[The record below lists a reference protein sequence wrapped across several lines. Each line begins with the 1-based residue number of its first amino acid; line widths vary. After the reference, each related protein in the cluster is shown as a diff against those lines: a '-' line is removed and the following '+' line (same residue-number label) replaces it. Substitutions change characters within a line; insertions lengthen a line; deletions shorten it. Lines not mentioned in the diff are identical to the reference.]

1 MVNVFEI
8 LSIACLVIGVIF
20 LSLGMIGLLRLP
32 DVYNRLHATTKI
44 GTLGAFGVL
53 LSIMIQEIGNS
64 GLLPPSP
71 MGIKALTVGLFI
83 LLTSPISGHMI
94 ARAAYK
100 MGVDLCEDSILD
112 EYKGERKD

>member
-1 MVNVFEI
+1 MVDLIET
-8 LSIACLVIGVIF
+8 LSIGCLLIGVLA

-53 LSIMIQEIGNS
+53 LSIMIQEFGTS
-64 GLLPPSP
+64 GLSP
-71 MGIKALTVGLFI
+71 MGVKALTAGLFI

-94 ARAAYK
+94 SRAAYK
-100 MGVDLCEDSILD
+100 MGVDLCEGSILD
-112 EYKGERKD
+112 EYEGERKD

>member
-1 MVNVFEI
+1 MVDVFEI
-8 LSIACLVIGVIF
+8 LSIACLVIGIIF

-53 LSIMIQEIGNS
+53 LSIMIQE
-64 GLLPPSP
+64 GLSP

-94 ARAAYK
+94 GRAAYK
-100 MGVDLCEDSILD
+100 MGVDLCDASILD